1 MKKSPKIPK
10 FFSCIFCDYNTSNKK
25 DYSKHLL
32 TSKHKFRTELNKK
45 SPKIDNCF
53 VCKLCNKSYKVRNS
67 LWYHEKKCIFQN
79 NIEEIFEE
87 SSEENS
93 EESSEEIL
101 EENLGENL
109 GENNLQITKNKTNNN
124 PNNIIVELLKQNQ
137 EFKEMIFEQNK
148 KIIEFASKN
157 NVTNNNITNN
167 NFNLQIFLNE
177 KCKDAPN
184 LIDFINSIQ
193 LKLSDFENFGTF
205 GYADNISRILLRE
218 IKDVDIYKRP
228 IHCSDLKR
236 EVIHVKDENAWK
248 KDEDKKHMKKAIK
261 EIAYKNFKTIIPEC
275 IKANPESKDITTK
288 KHDQYIKMMNNS
300 MGEITEEGD
309 EKNYNKIIRTVAKEI
324 LVDKDK

>member
-1 MKKSPKIPK
+1 MNLVQKVPTTFK
-10 FFSCIFCDYNTSNKK
+10 CIICHYNTCRKSQ
-25 DYSKHLL
+25 YERHLL
-32 TSKHKFRTELNKK
+32 TAKHKILTNPNEKVQDDNFFCNCGKK
-45 SPKIDNCF
+45 YKHMSS
-53 VCKLCNKSYKVRNS
+53 LCN
-67 LWYHEKKCIFQN
+67 HKKNCKKGIN
-79 NIEEIFEE
+79 KDN
-87 SSEENS
+87 ENS
-93 EESSEEIL
+93 I
-101 EENLGENL
+101 N
-109 GENNLQITKNKTNNN
+109 Q
-124 PNNIIVELLKQNQ
+124 IVELFHQNIKENKELKDMLVQ
-137 EFKEMIFEQNK
+137 QNK
-148 KIIEFASKN
+148 NILEFASN
-157 NVTNNNITNN
+157 NNITNNNITNNN

-248 KDEDKKHMKKAIK
+248 KDEDKMHMKKAIK
-261 EIAYKNFKTIIPEC
+261 EIAYKNFKTIIPEW
-275 IKANPESKDITTK
+275 IKENPESKDITSK
-288 KHDQYIKMMNNS
+288 KHDQYIKMMSNS
-300 MGEITEEGD
+300 MGEVTEEGD